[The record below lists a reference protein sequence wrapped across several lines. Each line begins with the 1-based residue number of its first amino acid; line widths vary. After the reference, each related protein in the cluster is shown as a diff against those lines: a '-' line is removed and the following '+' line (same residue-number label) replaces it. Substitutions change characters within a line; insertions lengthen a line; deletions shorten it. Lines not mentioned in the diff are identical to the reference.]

1 MMRGCVY
8 PTRDG
13 KEVRLAQL
21 NRRLAGLVIEPL
33 RARKMLVTSNGVKGA
48 FVVSSSGG
56 KRGAWRA
63 RGIEQMLNLLAA
75 DSPKSVGGESN
86 QMKGK

>member
-1 MMRGCVY
+1 MEVQ
-8 PTRDG
+8 
-13 KEVRLAQL
+13 KEVRFAQL
-21 NRRLAGLVIEPL
+21 DPKLVNLVIEAL

-63 RGIEQMLNLLAA
+63 RGIEQMLNLFAA
-75 DSPKSVGGESN
+75 DSPKSVCGESN